1 MLALELSPHLVADFG
16 PCLVLEFALDT
27 VRELARPLD
36 RNPSSGAPQGAC
48 ALPGKEEEMKRLMF
62 VLALCLAVAI
72 PSFGVE
78 HVITHSAKVAAKD
91 SYKAA
96 KYSVKET
103 GKFLK
108 VVF

>member
-1 MLALELSPHLVADFG
+1 MVQRTELALVLALELSPDLVADFG

-62 VLALCLAVAI
+62 VLALCLAVGDSVLRSGTRYH
-72 PSFGVE
+72 PFGQSCGQGFV
-78 HVITHSAKVAAKD
+78 
-91 SYKAA
+91 
-96 KYSVKET
+96 
-103 GKFLK
+103 
-108 VVF
+108 